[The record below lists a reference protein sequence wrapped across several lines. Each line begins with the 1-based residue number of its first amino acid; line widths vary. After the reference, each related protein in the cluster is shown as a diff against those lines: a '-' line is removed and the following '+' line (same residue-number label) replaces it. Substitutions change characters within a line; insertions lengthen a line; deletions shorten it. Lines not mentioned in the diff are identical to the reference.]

1 MPNIMVQ
8 GWAQTPVRAPGRYAR
23 HQQEHSS
30 SAFIGRLRIVR
41 LWIARSEQRRA
52 LGELAEQDERI
63 LRDIGV
69 SREAARGEAA
79 KPFWRR

>member
-8 GWAQTPVRAPGRYAR
+8 GRTRTPSQAPRRYAL

-30 SAFIGRLRIVR
+30 SAFIGWLKIVR
-41 LWIARSEQRRA
+41 LWIARSQQRRA
-52 LGELAEQDERI
+52 LEELVEQDERT

-69 SREAARGEAA
+69 SRETARREAA
-79 KPFWRR
+79 KPFWQR